1 MLSVRLF
8 HAVAVAVG
16 IGVALAAGACS
27 PGSTTTGSQP
37 DSTMAAALDLA
48 PELADANALFTDW
61 EALGHKDSGAFAAA
75 LIRDDD
81 ALQRDLGIRSIDADW
96 ELDLWQPGT
105 TTTVILHYADA
116 DLAALPGKL
125 TTLGYRAD
133 GTVYTGTIDR
143 SHLWTIPA
151 RTIGVDL
158 DRRLLVASPDATT
171 VRSVLAAPPHPLG
184 RLDALKPLLSAV
196 AARPVVTAAVS
207 VGSAACAKL
216 DHVVSKGRATPEM
229 MQAVRGLFSGPFT
242 APNAQLTAVTSATT
256 AYAGLTF
263 ADERAA
269 AANREG
275 RAAAVRT
282 VGGLAGDPDGIQVTG
297 SSVSGPVLGFD
308 LKAQDPQTF
317 RKRVTAGTLGVDV
330 CL

>member
-1 MLSVRLF
+1 MASVRLF
-8 HAVAVAVG
+8 QAVAVG
-16 IGVALAAGACS
+16 IALAAGACS
-27 PGSTTTGSQP
+27 PGSTTAGSRP
-37 DSTMAAALDLA
+37 DSTLAAALDVV

-61 EALGHKDSGAFAAA
+61 DALGHKDSGAFAAA
-75 LIRDDD
+75 LLRDDD
-81 ALQRDLGIRSIDADW
+81 ALRRDLGIRSIDADW

-105 TTTVILHYADA
+105 ATTAILHYAEA

-125 TTLGYRAD
+125 TGLGYHAD
-133 GTVYTGTIDR
+133 GAVYTGTMDQR
-143 SHLWTIPA
+143 HMWTIPA

-158 DRRLLVASPDATT
+158 DRRLLVAGPDATT

-196 AARPVVTAAVS
+196 AARPVLTAAMS
-207 VGSAACAKL
+207 VGSAACRKL
-216 DHVVSKGRATPEM
+216 DRLVSKGRATPEQ

-242 APNAQLTAVTSATT
+242 APQAQLIAVTSATT
-256 AYAGLTF
+256 AYAGMTF

-297 SSVSGPVLGFD
+297 SSVSGRVLGFD
-308 LKAQDPQTF
+308 LKAQDSQTF